1 MLWSRT
7 MKVRFSYVLLAAAVS
22 APAFAQPAKRP
33 TPVPGPTP
41 ALGPKAAEAAD
52 DPNGFE
58 RDLDALFSSNG
69 LTADQAASRAAAV
82 SPTVQRRIAEVEA
95 QIAGAEATE
104 LQQVPQIGGKLQYT
118 RNSTVP
124 PFTINFGGMDIA
136 IPSSLANN
144 YVAEANVNINLSD
157 YIYRYPKL
165 VKAAK
170 LGLEVAKTSKAS
182 AMVDAGQDA
191 RLAYYEWL
199 RAKLNVL
206 VAQRQLVDIQ
216 ATVGQMRSQFEVQRV
231 SKAEL
236 LRVESQEAEAEQT
249 LDQLKNLSRLR
260 EEQLRLLIGANG
272 NEELSLGE
280 DVRKEMAAPSQ
291 GALDDDLHKAL
302 AQRLDVRV
310 LVQGIA
316 AKEHQAEAEN
326 SAYLPRL
333 TAFGVA
339 DYARPNQ
346 RIFPVVDEFRGTW
359 SAGVQLSWTL
369 NDTLI
374 ASTNQHRLKAETD
387 ELRADKENLT
397 RGARIELLNAQQA
410 VQLAVHALETTSKG
424 LQAAEEGYR
433 VRKELLNAER
443 ATAVELVDAET
454 DLTRAR
460 INALNARVDLR
471 VAKAQLV
478 HAMGDDAIANP
489 K

>member
-1 MLWSRT
+1 
-7 MKVRFSYVLLAAAVS
+7 MKVRFSFVLLAAAVS
-22 APAFAQPAKRP
+22 APTFAQPATAKRP
-33 TPVPGPTP
+33 APTGPTP

-52 DPNGFE
+52 DPNAFE
-58 RDLDALFSSNG
+58 RDLDALFSANG
-69 LTADQAASRAAAV
+69 LTADQAAARAAAV

-118 RNSTVP
+118 RNSRVP
-124 PFTINFGGMDIA
+124 AFTIPFGGMDIS
-136 IPSSLANN
+136 IPSSLVNN

-206 VAQRQLVDIQ
+206 VAQRQLVQIQ
-216 ATVGQMRSQFEVQRV
+216 ATVGQIRSQFEVQRV
-231 SKAEL
+231 SKADL

-249 LDQLKNLSRLR
+249 LDQLKNLSALR
-260 EEQLRLLIGANG
+260 EEQLRLLIGATN
-272 NEELSLGE
+272 NEPLALGE
-280 DVRKEMAAPSQ
+280 DVRKEIAAPAA
-291 GALDDDLHKAL
+291 GTLDDELHKAL

-359 SAGVQLSWTL
+359 SAGLQLSWTL

-374 ASTNQHRLKAETD
+374 ASTTQHRLKAETD

-471 VAKAQLV
+471 VAKVQLV
-478 HAMGDDAIANP
+478 HALGDDAAANP

>member
-1 MLWSRT
+1 
-7 MKVRFSYVLLAAAVS
+7 MKARFSFVLLAVAA
-22 APAFAQPAKRP
+22 APAFAQPKPAPKP
-33 TPVPGPTP
+33 APTP

-52 DPNGFE
+52 DPNAFE
-58 RDLDALFSSNG
+58 RDLDALFVANG

-82 SPTVQRRIAEVEA
+82 SPTVQRRVAEVEA

-104 LQQVPQIGGKLQYT
+104 LQQVPQVGGKLQYT
-118 RNSTVP
+118 RNSQVP
-124 PFTINFGGMDIA
+124 AFTIALPGGMNFS
-136 IPSSLANN
+136 IPSSLVNN

-182 AMVDAGQDA
+182 AMIDAGQDA

-206 VAQRQLVDIQ
+206 VAQRQVVDIQ
-216 ATVGQMRSQFEVQRV
+216 ATVGQIRSQFEVQRV
-231 SKAEL
+231 SKADL

-249 LDQLKNLSRLR
+249 LDQLKNLSDLR
-260 EEQLRLLIGANG
+260 EEQLRLLIGATH
-272 NEELSLGE
+272 NEPLALGE
-280 DVRKEMAAPSQ
+280 DVRKEVAAPAAAS
-291 GALDDDLHKAL
+291 LDDDLHKAL

-310 LVQGIA
+310 LVEGIA
-316 AKEHQAEAEN
+316 AKERQAEAEN

-346 RIFPVVDEFRGTW
+346 RIFPVVDEFKGTW

-374 ASTNQHRLKAETD
+374 ASTNQHRIKAETD
-387 ELRADKENLT
+387 ELRADKENLE
-397 RGARIELLNAQQA
+397 RGTRIELLTSQQA
-410 VQLAVHALETTSKG
+410 VQLAVHALQTSAKG
-424 LQAAEEGYR
+424 LQASEEGYR

-460 INALNARVDLR
+460 INAL
-471 VAKAQLV
+471 
-478 HAMGDDAIANP
+478 GDDAAAN

>member
-1 MLWSRT
+1 MTARLS
-7 MKVRFSYVLLAAAVS
+7 FVLLAAVA
-22 APAFAQPAKRP
+22 APALAQPASKP
-33 TPVPGPTP
+33 APAPTP

-52 DPNGFE
+52 DPKAFE
-58 RDLDALFSSNG
+58 HDLDAMFVANG
-69 LTADQAASRAAAV
+69 LTADRAAARAAAV

-118 RNSTVP
+118 RNSQVP
-124 PFTINFGGMDIA
+124 AFVIPFAGMDIS
-136 IPSSLANN
+136 IPSSLVNN

-170 LGLEVAKTSKAS
+170 LGLEVAKTSRAS
-182 AMVDAGQDA
+182 AMIDAGQDA

-206 VAQRQLVDIQ
+206 VAQRQLVQ
-216 ATVGQMRSQFEVQRV
+216 VEATVAQIRAQFEVQRV
-231 SKAEL
+231 SKADL
-236 LRVESQEAEAEQT
+236 LRIESQDAEAEQT
-249 LDQLKNLSRLR
+249 LDQLRNLATLR
-260 EEQLRLLIGANG
+260 EEQLRLLIGASPD
-272 NEELSLGE
+272 EPLALGE
-280 DVRKEMAAPSQ
+280 DVRKAMSAPPPVS
-291 GALDDDLHKAL
+291 LDDAVHKATQ
-302 AQRLDVRV
+302 QRLDVRV
-310 LVQGIA
+310 LAEGIA

-333 TAFGVA
+333 TVFGVA

-359 SAGVQLSWTL
+359 SAGVQLAWTL
-369 NDTLI
+369 NDSLV
-374 ASTNQHRLKAETD
+374 ASTTQHRIKAETD
-387 ELRADKENLT
+387 ELRADKDNLL
-397 RGARIELLNAQQA
+397 RGARIELLSAQQA
-410 VQLAVHALETTSKG
+410 VQLALHALQTSAKG

-454 DLTRAR
+454 D
-460 INALNARVDLR
+460 
-471 VAKAQLV
+471 
-478 HAMGDDAIANP
+478 
-489 K
+489 

>member
-1 MLWSRT
+1 
-7 MKVRFSYVLLAAAVS
+7 MKVRFSFVLLAAAA
-22 APAFAQPAKRP
+22 APAFSQPAPKAGP
-33 TPVPGPTP
+33 KSGPTP

-52 DPNGFE
+52 DPNAFQ
-58 RDLDALFSSNG
+58 RDLDALFVANG

-118 RNSTVP
+118 RNSKVP
-124 PFTINFGGMDIA
+124 AFTIPFAGMDIS
-136 IPSSLANN
+136 IPSSLVNN

-170 LGLEVAKTSKAS
+170 LGLEVAKTSRAS
-182 AMVDAGQDA
+182 AMIDAGQDA

-206 VAQRQLVDIQ
+206 VAQRQLVQIQ
-216 ATVGQMRSQFEVQRV
+216 ATVGQIRSQFEVQRV
-231 SKAEL
+231 SKADL

-249 LDQLKNLSRLR
+249 LDQLSNLSQLR
-260 EEQLRLLIGANG
+260 EEQLRLLIGATN
-272 NEELSLGE
+272 NEPLALGE
-280 DVRKEMAAPSQ
+280 DIRKEVAAPS
-291 GALDDDLHKAL
+291 AAPLDDAVRKAL

-310 LVQGIA
+310 LVEGIA

-359 SAGVQLSWTL
+359 SAGLQLSWTL

-374 ASTNQHRLKAETD
+374 ASTNQHRIRAETD
-387 ELRADKENLT
+387 ELRADKDNLL
-397 RGARIELLNAQQA
+397 RGARIEVLNAQQA
-410 VQLAVHALETTSKG
+410 VQLAVHALQTSQKG
-424 LQAAEEGYR
+424 LQASEEGYR

-471 VAKAQLV
+471 VALAQLV
-478 HAMGDDAIANP
+478 HAQGDDAAAA
-489 K
+489 KTAK

>member
-1 MLWSRT
+1 
-7 MKVRFSYVLLAAAVS
+7 MKARFSFVLLAAAA
-22 APAFAQPAKRP
+22 APAFAQPAPKP
-33 TPVPGPTP
+33 APSP

-52 DPNGFE
+52 DPNAFE
-58 RDLDALFSSNG
+58 RDLDALFVANG
-69 LTADQAASRAAAV
+69 LTADQAASRSAAV
-82 SPTVQRRIAEVEA
+82 SPTVKRRVAEVEA

-118 RNSTVP
+118 RNSVVP
-124 PFTINFGGMDIA
+124 PFTIPIAGMNIA

-182 AMVDAGQDA
+182 AMIDAGQDG

-206 VAQRQLVDIQ
+206 VAQRQLVQIQ
-216 ATVGQMRSQFEVQRV
+216 ATVGQIRSQFEVQRV
-231 SKAEL
+231 SKADL

-249 LDQLKNLSRLR
+249 LDQLKNLSALR
-260 EEQLRLLIGANG
+260 EEQLRLLIGATN
-272 NEELSLGE
+272 NESLALGE
-280 DVRKEMAAPSQ
+280 DVRKEVTAPAAAP
-291 GALDDDLHKAL
+291 LDDAVHKAL

-374 ASTNQHRLKAETD
+374 ASTTQHRIRAETD
-387 ELRADKENLT
+387 ELRADQENLI
-397 RGARIELLNAQQA
+397 RGARIEVLNAQQA
-410 VQLAVHALETTSKG
+410 VQLAVHALQTSAKG
-424 LQAAEEGYR
+424 LQASEEGYR

-471 VAKAQLV
+471 VAMTQLV
-478 HAMGDDAIANP
+478 HALGDDAAAT

>member
-1 MLWSRT
+1 
-7 MKVRFSYVLLAAAVS
+7 MKVRFSFVLLAAAVS
-22 APAFAQPAKRP
+22 APTFAQPAPAKRP
-33 TPVPGPTP
+33 APTGPTP

-52 DPNGFE
+52 DPNAFE
-58 RDLDALFSSNG
+58 RDLDALFSANG
-69 LTADQAASRAAAV
+69 LTADQAAARAAAV

-118 RNSTVP
+118 RNSRVP
-124 PFTINFGGMDIA
+124 AFTIPFGGMDIS
-136 IPSSLANN
+136 IPSSLVNN

-206 VAQRQLVDIQ
+206 VAQRQLVQIQ
-216 ATVGQMRSQFEVQRV
+216 ATVGQIRSQFEVQRV
-231 SKAEL
+231 SKADL

-249 LDQLKNLSRLR
+249 LDQLKNLSALR
-260 EEQLRLLIGANG
+260 EEQLRLLIGATN
-272 NEELSLGE
+272 NEPLALGE
-280 DVRKEMAAPSQ
+280 DVRKEIAAPAA
-291 GALDDDLHKAL
+291 GPLADELHKAL

-339 DYARPNQ
+339 DYARPHQ

-359 SAGVQLSWTL
+359 SAGLQLSWTL

-374 ASTNQHRLKAETD
+374 ASTTQHRLKAETD

-471 VAKAQLV
+471 VAKVQLV
-478 HAMGDDAIANP
+478 HALGDDAAANP

>member
-1 MLWSRT
+1 
-7 MKVRFSYVLLAAAVS
+7 
-22 APAFAQPAKRP
+22 
-33 TPVPGPTP
+33 
-41 ALGPKAAEAAD
+41 
-52 DPNGFE
+52 
-58 RDLDALFSSNG
+58 
-69 LTADQAASRAAAV
+69 
-82 SPTVQRRIAEVEA
+82 
-95 QIAGAEATE
+95 
-104 LQQVPQIGGKLQYT
+104 
-118 RNSTVP
+118 
-124 PFTINFGGMDIA
+124 MDIS
-136 IPSSLANN
+136 IPSSLVNN

-170 LGLEVAKTSKAS
+170 LGLEVAKTSRAS

-206 VAQRQLVDIQ
+206 VAQRQLVQIQ
-216 ATVGQMRSQFEVQRV
+216 ATVGQIRSQFEVQRV
-231 SKAEL
+231 SKADL

-249 LDQLKNLSRLR
+249 LDQLSNLSQLR
-260 EEQLRLLIGANG
+260 EEQLRLLIGANN
-272 NEELSLGE
+272 NEPLALGE
-280 DVRKEMAAPSQ
+280 DVRKDLAAPT
-291 GALDDDLHKAL
+291 AAPLDEAVHKAVS
-302 AQRLDVRV
+302 QRLDVRV
-310 LVQGIA
+310 LVEGIA

-374 ASTNQHRLKAETD
+374 ASTNQHRIRAETD
-387 ELRADKENLT
+387 ELRADKDNLL
-397 RGARIELLNAQQA
+397 RGTRIELLSAQQA
-410 VQLAVHALETTSKG
+410 VQLAVHALQTSAKG

-471 VAKAQLV
+471 VALAQLV
-478 HAMGDDAIANP
+478 HAQGDDAVAT
-489 K
+489 KSAK

>member
-1 MLWSRT
+1 
-7 MKVRFSYVLLAAAVS
+7 MKVRFSFVLLAAAVS
-22 APAFAQPAKRP
+22 APTFAQPAPAKRP
-33 TPVPGPTP
+33 TPTGPTP

-52 DPNGFE
+52 DPNAFE
-58 RDLDALFSSNG
+58 RDLDALFSANG
-69 LTADQAASRAAAV
+69 LTADQAAARAAAV

-118 RNSTVP
+118 RNSRVP
-124 PFTINFGGMDIA
+124 AFTIPFGGMDIS
-136 IPSSLANN
+136 IPSSLVNN

-206 VAQRQLVDIQ
+206 VAQRQLVNIQ
-216 ATVGQMRSQFEVQRV
+216 ATVGQIRSQFEVQRV
-231 SKAEL
+231 SKADL

-249 LDQLKNLSRLR
+249 LDQLKNLSALR
-260 EEQLRLLIGANG
+260 EEQLRLLIGATN
-272 NEELSLGE
+272 NEPLTLGE
-280 DVRKEMAAPSQ
+280 DVRKEMAAPATS
-291 GALDDDLHKAL
+291 ALDEALHKAL

-359 SAGVQLSWTL
+359 SAGLQLSWTL

-374 ASTNQHRLKAETD
+374 ASTTQHRLKAETD

-471 VAKAQLV
+471 VAKVQLV
-478 HAMGDDAIANP
+478 HALGDDAAANP

>member
-1 MLWSRT
+1 
-7 MKVRFSYVLLAAAVS
+7 MKVRFSFVLLAAAVS
-22 APAFAQPAKRP
+22 APTFAQPAPAKRP
-33 TPVPGPTP
+33 APTGPTP

-52 DPNGFE
+52 DPNAFE
-58 RDLDALFSSNG
+58 RDLDALFSANG
-69 LTADQAASRAAAV
+69 LTADQAAARAAAV

-118 RNSTVP
+118 RNSRVP
-124 PFTINFGGMDIA
+124 AFTIPFGGMDIS
-136 IPSSLANN
+136 IPSSLVNN

-206 VAQRQLVDIQ
+206 VAQRQLVQIQ
-216 ATVGQMRSQFEVQRV
+216 ATVGQIRSQFEVQRV
-231 SKAEL
+231 SKADL

-249 LDQLKNLSRLR
+249 RDQLKNLSALR
-260 EEQLRLLIGANG
+260 EEQLRLLIGATN
-272 NEELSLGE
+272 NEPLALGE
-280 DVRKEMAAPSQ
+280 DVRKEIAAPAP
-291 GALDDDLHKAL
+291 GTLDDELHKAL

-374 ASTNQHRLKAETD
+374 ASTTQHRLKAETD

-471 VAKAQLV
+471 VAKVQLV
-478 HAMGDDAIANP
+478 HALGDDAAANP